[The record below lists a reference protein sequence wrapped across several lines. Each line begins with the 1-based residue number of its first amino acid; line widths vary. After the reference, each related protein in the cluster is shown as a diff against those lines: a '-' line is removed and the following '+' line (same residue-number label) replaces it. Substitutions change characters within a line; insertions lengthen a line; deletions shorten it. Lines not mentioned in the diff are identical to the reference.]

1 MNAFKSKIRRLEVI
15 LDTSYPKGVDMLS
28 DLIYSPRIGI
38 VDNIIKDSYFIV
50 MKRNTSLDKLE
61 LLKRFLKMKYNVA
74 ITIKS
79 LKMRDKQYKKEQL

>member
-1 MNAFKSKIRRLEVI
+1 
-15 LDTSYPKGVDMLS
+15 ML
-28 DLIYSPRIGI
+28 GI

>member
-1 MNAFKSKIRRLEVI
+1 
-15 LDTSYPKGVDMLS
+15 ML
-28 DLIYSPRIGI
+28 GI
-38 VDNIIKDSYFIV
+38 VDDIIKDSYFIV

-61 LLKRFLKMKYNVA
+61 LLKRFLKIKYNVA

>member
-1 MNAFKSKIRRLEVI
+1 
-15 LDTSYPKGVDMLS
+15 ML
-28 DLIYSPRIGI
+28 GI
-38 VDNIIKDSYFIV
+38 VDDIIKDSYFIV

>member
-1 MNAFKSKIRRLEVI
+1 
-15 LDTSYPKGVDMLS
+15 ML
-28 DLIYSPRIGI
+28 GI
-38 VDNIIKDSYFIV
+38 VDDIIKDSYFIV

-61 LLKRFLKMKYNVA
+61 LLKRFLKIKYNIA